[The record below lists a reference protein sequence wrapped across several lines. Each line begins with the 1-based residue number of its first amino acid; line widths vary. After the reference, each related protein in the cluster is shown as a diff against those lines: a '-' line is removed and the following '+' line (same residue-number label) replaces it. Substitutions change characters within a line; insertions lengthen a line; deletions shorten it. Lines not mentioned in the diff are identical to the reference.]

1 MDRTALIK
9 CIPKQ
14 EEVPSKEAT
23 QAACDLREV
32 V

>member
-1 MDRTALIK
+1 MDRTAFIK

-14 EEVPSKEAT
+14 EEVPFKET
-23 QAACDLREV
+23 QAACDLYEV